1 MKITTVG
8 IDLAKGVFHVCATG
22 RRGQVVWRRR
32 TTRAGLERLLAQ
44 LPPSTVAM
52 ESCGGSHYW
61 ARRCRAHGHVPRLIS
76 GKFVKPFVKSNKNDV
91 IDAEAIAEA
100 AQRATM
106 RFVPVKTTQQQDIQA
121 LHRVRERLIRHRT
134 ALVNQCRGLLLENG
148 IVVRQGRHHL
158 QRQLPTVLDTVAGEL
173 SAPFLALI
181 RGLCEEL
188 AGVNERIGG
197 VERTLQEIGRSVE
210 PCARLMSIPGVGYLT
225 ATALVAAVG
234 NGADFKN
241 GRHMAAWLG
250 LVPRQVSTGGK
261 PKLLGISKRGDTYLR
276 KLLIHGAR
284 SVMISRKDL
293 GSPQHW
299 ARQVAVRSCSNKA
312 AVALA
317 NKNARI
323 AWKLLRS
330 GEAFRPVGAHGDR
343 LAGRADEARRAT
355 PPRRVARLLGGRA
368 APSPQPHTRG

>member
-8 IDLAKGVFHVCATG
+8 IDLAKSVFHVCAANQRG
-22 RRGQVVWRRR
+22 RVIWRKK
-32 TTRAGLERLLAQ
+32 TTREGLEMLLAQ
-44 LPPSTVAM
+44 LPPTTVAM

-61 ARRCRAHGHVPRLIS
+61 ARRCREHGHVPRLLN
-76 GKFVKPFVKSNKNDV
+76 GKFVKPFVKGNKNDV
-91 IDAEAIAEA
+91 VDAEAIAEA
-100 AQRATM
+100 AQRPTM

-121 LHRVRERLIRHRT
+121 VHRVRERLMRDRT

-148 IVVRQGRHHL
+148 ITIRKGRHHL
-158 QRQLPTVLDTVAGEL
+158 QRQLPAVVENRPGEL
-173 SAPFLALI
+173 SEAFVGLLRALY
-181 RGLCEEL
+181 EEL
-188 AGVNERIGG
+188 VALNKRIRAI
-197 VERTLQEIGRSVE
+197 EQSLKQLSREIE

-225 ATALVAAVG
+225 ATALFAAVG

-250 LVPRQVSTGGK
+250 LVPRQCTTGGK
-261 PKLLGISKRGDTYLR
+261 PKLLGISKRGDVYLR

-284 SVMISRKDL
+284 AVMITRNNL
-293 GSPQHW
+293 GPPQRW
-299 ARQVAVRSCSNKA
+299 AIKVALRSCPNKA

-330 GEAFRPVGAHGDR
+330 GESFRIIEPPPQPR
-343 LAGRADEARRAT
+343 LTDK
-355 PPRRVARLLGGRA
+355 PRRLRI
-368 APSPQPHTRG
+368 QDK